1 MVAMTIRTMATVL
14 AGAGVLTLGPAIGA
28 RAGSDGWRFV
38 RVYRAVSACQAAGQG
53 LVAHRQARAYRCEN
67 DYDKAG
73 VPVLD
78 LYVR

>member
-1 MVAMTIRTMATVL
+1 MTIRTHLLTL
-14 AGAGVLTLGPAIGA
+14 AGAALLATALAPAAQAASGA
-28 RAGSDGWRFV
+28 NWRFV
-38 RVYRAVSACQAAGQG
+38 RVYRSIAACQDAGKG
-53 LVAHRQARAYRCEN
+53 LVAHRQARQFRCEN

>member
-1 MVAMTIRTMATVL
+1 MKLRTTAL
-14 AGAGVLTLGPAIGA
+14 ALSGAGVFASALGLATGA
-28 RAGSDGWRFV
+28 QAGSDGWRFV
-38 RVYRAVSACQAAGQG
+38 RVYRAVTACQTAGQG
-53 LVAHRQARAYRCEN
+53 MVAHRQARAYRCEN

>member
-1 MVAMTIRTMATVL
+1 MTIRTMALTL
-14 AGAGVLTLGPAIGA
+14 AGAGVLASAFTPVTGA
-28 RAGSDGWRFV
+28 HADNWRFV
-38 RVYRAVSACQAAGQG
+38 KVYRALDACQAAGHG
-53 LVAHRQARAYRCEN
+53 LVSRRQAREYRCEN

>member
-1 MVAMTIRTMATVL
+1 MTIRTTALAL
-14 AGAGVLTLGPAIGA
+14 AGAGVFASALGSAIGA
-28 RAGSDGWRFV
+28 QASSDGWRFV
-38 RVYRAVSACQAAGQG
+38 RVHRAIGACQTTGQG
-53 LVAHRQARAYRCEN
+53 MVAHRQARAYRCEN

>member
-1 MVAMTIRTMATVL
+1 MTIRTTALAL
-14 AGAGVLTLGPAIGA
+14 AGAGVFASALGLASGA
-28 RAGSDGWRFV
+28 QASADNWRFV
-38 RVYRAVSACQAAGQG
+38 RVYKAIGACQGAGQG
-53 LVAHRQARAYRCEN
+53 MVAHRQARAYRCEN